1 MPYPSQTWWPSFS
14 TRLRAHWSHASWGF
28 NSSSSN
34 HPYLMFLSSLQ
45 ANIFYYIINVFH
57 NKYSNADTVV
67 ILNIKTKY
75 THLLD
80 YIISYKDVNIQVK
93 LSEDIISTCI
103 SIVYK
108 GMSQPQFLIKKKKLF
123 TLFILNMYP
132 QEIPDKMC
140 FMWMNIHVKGYT
152 QETDNKD
159 TEIYSS

>member
-1 MPYPSQTWWPSFS
+1 
-14 TRLRAHWSHASWGF
+14 
-28 NSSSSN
+28 
-34 HPYLMFLSSLQ
+34 MFLSSLQ

-108 GMSQPQFLIKKKKLF
+108 GMSQPQFLIKKKKIIH
-123 TLFILNMYP
+123 FIHIEYVSPRNSRQNVFYVN
-132 QEIPDKMC
+132 E
-140 FMWMNIHVKGYT
+140 YT
-152 QETDNKD
+152 C
-159 TEIYSS
+159 